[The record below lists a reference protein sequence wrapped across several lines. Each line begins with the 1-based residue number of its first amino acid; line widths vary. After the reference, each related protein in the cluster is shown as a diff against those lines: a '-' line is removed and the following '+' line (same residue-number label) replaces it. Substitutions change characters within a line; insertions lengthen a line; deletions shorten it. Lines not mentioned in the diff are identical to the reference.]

1 LVKSFST
8 HSLPPYCS
16 FIQFSIINPKSD
28 TRNSA
33 GCTNNDNSNG
43 NDGDNSD
50 GDNSDGDDDNSDDD
64 NSDDDNSDDDN
75 SDDDNSNDDSNDIG
89 EETSRRRGRDGDLVG
104 RRL

>member
-50 GDNSDGDDDNSDDD
+50 GD
-64 NSDDDNSDDDN
+64 DDN

>member
-1 LVKSFST
+1 MVKSFST

-43 NDGDNSD
+43 NDSDNSD
-50 GDNSDGDDDNSDDD
+50 GDNSDG
-64 NSDDDNSDDDN
+64 DDDN

>member
-64 NSDDDNSDDDN
+64 NS
-75 SDDDNSNDDSNDIG
+75 NDDSNDIG